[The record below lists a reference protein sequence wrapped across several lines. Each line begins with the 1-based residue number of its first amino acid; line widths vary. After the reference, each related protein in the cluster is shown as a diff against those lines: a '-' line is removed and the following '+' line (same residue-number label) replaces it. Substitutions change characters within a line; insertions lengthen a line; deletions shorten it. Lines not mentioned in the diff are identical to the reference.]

1 MNTGFSS
8 IRLKI
13 ASPEDIL
20 RWSFGEVIKPETIN
34 YRTQR
39 PEKDGLFSERIFGP
53 TKDWECYCG
62 NYKRVRYKGVIC
74 DKCGVEV
81 TRSIVRRE
89 RMGHI
94 TLAASVCHIWFLR
107 SVPSRLS
114 LSLDV
119 PQQKLERVIYYSS
132 FIITEVNEANKKRAI
147 EELKKEFK
155 SRDKSAETKKE
166 ASELRSAAQMTKDD
180 LESIEVGKIISE
192 TEYYNLAKKFADVF
206 KADTGADAIRRIL
219 EKINL
224 KDECEKIE
232 KELLRVKEVLQTK
245 KMLRRLKLFRSMIRN
260 GIRPEWMIVTML
272 PVLPPD
278 LRPMVPLDG
287 GRYAT
292 SDLNDLYRRVIN
304 RNNRLKKLL
313 ELKAPEVIVVNE
325 KRMLQEAV
333 DSLID
338 NSARFGTQQLSSQR
352 RPLRSLADQLKG
364 KQGRFRQNLLGKR
377 VDYSA
382 RSVIVIGPKLKIDE
396 CGLPKKMALE
406 LFKPFVISRL
416 LSDGLVHNIKNAGRL
431 IEQAPPE
438 VWAILEEVI
447 AGRKVLLNRA
457 PTLHRLSV
465 QAFKPILTEGL
476 AIQIPALVCSAFNA
490 DFDGDQMAVHLPLST
505 YAQKEA
511 TQLMLAS
518 KNILKP
524 ATGDPIAVPSLDMV
538 LGLHYLTKIN
548 EEGLGAGKAFSGEIE
563 AYAAHDAGCIS
574 VNAPIKVKNPKNY
587 EGILETSCGRVIF
600 NSILPADFPF
610 VNEVQNKKS
619 LSKLIGKVI
628 NIYSIEE
635 GSKLVDK
642 LKECGFEFA
651 TRSGITWSVSDMVT
665 PKEKV
670 ELIAM
675 AEKEVELIRGQFHDG
690 LLTDAE
696 RKARVISVWDRT
708 KFEIAKH
715 VPENL
720 SAQNPIYLIIDSG
733 SRGSWAQPT
742 QMMGMKGLVQNSRGE
757 TIELPIKSSLKEG
770 LSVLEYFISTAG
782 ARKGSTDTALRTA
795 QAGYLTRRLV
805 DVAQDVIIK
814 DADCRTKEGVE
825 IRRTEGNGS
834 FPWPFATRLFSR
846 TALGDIKVGNK
857 ILVHAGELINHE
869 SAELVNASKVD
880 LVTVRSPI
888 TCKSL
893 YGICA
898 KCYGFDL
905 GNNELV
911 KTGEAVGIVAAQSIG
926 EPGTQL
932 TMRTFHT
939 GGVAGA
945 DITHGLPRVEELF
958 ELRPPKGKAV
968 LAEDDGVID
977 AIEEKGL
984 LTIISL
990 KLNDKKNKIVEYSV
1004 NRLANLFVGIGDRI
1018 KKGDQLVEGNVD
1030 LQELFE
1036 YKGTAAVEH
1045 YIIME
1050 VQRIY
1055 ASEGASINDK
1065 HIEIIIRQLFSRV
1078 KIADSGDSDFVQGDI
1093 IEKSKFLEIN
1103 RWLKKSGKTPARA
1116 KQMLMGITKV
1126 ALSTESFL
1134 SAASFQETARVLVGA
1149 ASEGKADKLRG
1160 LKENVIIGR
1169 LIPVG
1174 SGLEITP
1181 DDVLQVPDDVDNV
1194 DTPRETEG
1202 VSTA

>member
-1 MNTGFSS
+1 MNLGFNA

-13 ASPEDIL
+13 ASPDEIL
-20 RWSFGEVIKPETIN
+20 RWSHGEVLKPETIN

-62 NYKRVRYKGVIC
+62 NYKRVRYKGVVC

-81 TRSIVRRE
+81 TRAIVRRE

-94 TLAASVCHIWFLR
+94 ALAAPVCHIWFLR

-114 LSLDV
+114 LALDV
-119 PQQKLERVIYYSS
+119 PPQKLERVIYYSS
-132 FIITEVNEANKKRAI
+132 FIITEVNEKNKQRAVL
-147 EELKKEFK
+147 ELDRELK
-155 SRDKSAETKKE
+155 SRQKTAETKKE
-166 ASELRSAAQMTKDD
+166 TSELKSAAGKTKEDI
-180 LESIEVGKIISE
+180 ESIRVGKIISE

-206 KADTGADAIRRIL
+206 KADSGASAIRRIL
-219 EKINL
+219 EKIDL
-224 KDECEKIE
+224 AEECDRID
-232 KELLRVKEVLQTK
+232 KELKHAKETLQTRK
-245 KMLRRLKLFRSMIRN
+245 LLRRLKLFRSMIRN
-260 GIRPEWMIVTML
+260 SIRPEWMVLTML

-333 DSLID
+333 DALID

-352 RPLRSLADQLKG
+352 RPLRSLADMLKG

-416 LSDGLVHNIKNAGRL
+416 LADGLVYNIKNANRL

-447 AGRKVLLNRA
+447 ADRKVLLNRA

-465 QAFKPILTEGL
+465 QAFKPILTEDL
-476 AIQIPALVCSAFNA
+476 AIQVPALVCAAFNA

-511 TQLMLAS
+511 TELMLAS

-524 ATGDPIAVPSLDMV
+524 ATGDPIAVPSLDIV
-538 LGLHYLTKIN
+538 LGLHYLTKLNPDGI
-548 EEGLGAGKAFSGEIE
+548 GAGHVFADTIE
-563 AYAAHDAGCIS
+563 TMAAYDADFIAI
-574 VNAPIKVKNPKNY
+574 NTPIKVKNPKNHT
-587 EGILETSCGRVIF
+587 GILETSCGRLIF
-600 NSILPADFPF
+600 NNILPEDFEF
-610 VNEVQNKKS
+610 INEPQTKKS
-619 LSKLIGKVI
+619 LSKLVGKII
-628 NIYSIEE
+628 NRYSIDE
-635 GSKLVDK
+635 GRKLVDRM
-642 LKECGFEFA
+642 KELGFEFA
-651 TRSGITWSVSDMVT
+651 TRSGVTWSMADMVT

-670 ELIAM
+670 GLM
-675 AEKEVELIRGQFHDG
+675 ARAESEVLLIRDQYHEG
-690 LLTDAE
+690 LLTDGE
-696 RKARVISVWDRT
+696 RRARILSVWDKT
-708 KFEIAKH
+708 KVEIAKL
-715 VPENL
+715 VPQNL
-720 SAQNPIYLIIDSG
+720 SPQNSIYLIIDSG
-733 SRGSWAQPT
+733 SRGSWSQPT
-742 QMMGMKGLVQNSRGE
+742 QMMGMKGLVQNSQGE
-757 TIELPIKSSLKEG
+757 TIELPVRSSLKEG
-770 LSVLEYFISTAG
+770 LSVLEYFISTHG
-782 ARKGSTDTALRTA
+782 ARKGSTDTALKTA

-805 DVAQDVIIK
+805 DVSQDIIIK
-814 DADCRTKEGVE
+814 EEDCRTKEGIE
-825 IRRTEGNGS
+825 MFRSDGAS
-834 FPWPFATRLFSR
+834 FGHSFQACLFSR
-846 TALGDIKVGNK
+846 TVLEDLKAGNK
-857 ILVHAGELINHE
+857 ILVRAGESITHAA
-869 SAELVNASKVD
+869 AEAID
-880 LVTVRSPI
+880 LAKIDEIKVRSPI

-893 YGICA
+893 YGICS

-905 GNNELV
+905 GNNEPI
-911 KTGEAVGIVAAQSIG
+911 KIGEAVGIVAAQSIG

-968 LAEDDGVID
+968 LVEDDGIVENV
-977 AIEEKGL
+977 EERGL
-984 LTIISL
+984 LNIIAV
-990 KLNDKKNKIVEYSV
+990 KLAGKKTKTVEYSTS
-1004 NRLANLFVGIGDRI
+1004 RLTNVFVKVGDKV
-1018 KKGDQLVEGNVD
+1018 KKGDQITEGNID

-1036 YKGTAAVEH
+1036 YKGAIAVER
-1045 YIIME
+1045 YIVSE

-1055 ASEGASINDK
+1055 VSEGASINNK
-1065 HIEIIIRQLFSRV
+1065 HIEVIIRQLFSRV
-1078 KIADSGDSDFVQGDI
+1078 KIADAGDTDFVQGDI
-1093 IEKSKFLEIN
+1093 IEKSKFLEVN
-1103 RWLKKSGKTPARA
+1103 RQMKKAGKTPARA
-1116 KQMLMGITKV
+1116 RQVLMGITKV

-1149 ASEGKADKLRG
+1149 ASEGKVDRLRG

-1174 SGLEITP
+1174 SGLSITA
-1181 DDVLQVPDDVDNV
+1181 DDIMVEQDD
-1194 DTPRETEG
+1194 EG
-1202 VSTA
+1202 ASLGITSE